1 MQLVIFLSFSRYWST
16 CMLLLTSRRETNVG
30 SLKSGTKNHVITC
43 RCRLYHKLWLIYLVP
58 DHHYFDGGYG
68 LWVIINIT
76 ISTRLTSPSGT
87 ESQLLALRPLDNSI
101 SGLSDFCQIHIYI
114 TEISVEID
122 FFNPNIPIYW
132 YWDQVFK
139 LPHLAPNV
147 HPLLGRKASGQV
159 NIPLLHSCNKQ
170 QKGTNHGLKIKLIT
184 TGGVLKC
191 GTLAVGRL
199 TFAVGGSSSTAPSNH
214 TIKFSTKQLDR
225 RSVTLNRQL
234 IVCYQTNNSRS
245 ERNRSERKNLKE

>member
-1 MQLVIFLSFSRYWST
+1 MTHLYCWWSSLFCWLWFVSDNQYHHLNQADLILWHKDKTNKRWNWHFL
-16 CMLLLTSRRETNVG
+16 
-30 SLKSGTKNHVITC
+30 I
-43 RCRLYHKLWLIYLVP
+43 
-58 DHHYFDGGYG
+58 
-68 LWVIINIT
+68 
-76 ISTRLTSPSGT
+76 RLTSPSGT

-101 SGLSDFCQIHIYI
+101 SGLSDFCQTHIYI

-159 NIPLLHSCNKQ
+159 NIFLLHSYNKQ

-199 TFAVGGSSSTAPSNH
+199 TFAVGGLSSTAPSNH

-234 IVCYQTNNSRS
+234 TGLIVWYQTNNSRS